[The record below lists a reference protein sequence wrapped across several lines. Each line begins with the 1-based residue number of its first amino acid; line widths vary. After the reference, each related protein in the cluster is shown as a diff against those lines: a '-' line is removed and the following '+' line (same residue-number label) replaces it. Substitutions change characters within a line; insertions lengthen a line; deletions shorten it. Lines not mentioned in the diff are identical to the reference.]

1 MGAGVEARDRIV
13 AALTGTVRG
22 EYGGDARFRL
32 AAVERAFH
40 RETRPRPDARTRH
53 HSPIPGSPARAE
65 EQTRMHFESSAH
77 GSLLVSESVNPCKL
91 GFALRALC
99 NTISQ
104 PDNDPRGRRF
114 VSERLADLRQFY
126 DLLDRL
132 EDRIG
137 GRRQLAR
144 CNGRMGWP
152 GRGVYFFFED
162 GETRSDS
169 GSGPRVVRVGTHAL
183 KYGSRASLWGR
194 LAQHRG
200 VVKHGGGN
208 HRGSVFRKLVGS
220 AVTARQPSLAV
231 ESWDQ
236 GQTAPSAVR
245 AREHDLECRVSEA
258 IGRMPFLWIEV
269 PDEPAPDSLRGVV
282 ERNAI
287 ALLSNHV
294 RPALDPPS
302 DAWLGN
308 WCPRN
313 KVQGSGLW
321 NNNHVNERHAP
332 AFLDAFQ
339 RLITNMDRMG
349 GRSRRR
355 AMDGTPKQ

>member
-1 MGAGVEARDRIV
+1 MA
-13 AALTGTVRG
+13 
-22 EYGGDARFRL
+22 
-32 AAVERAFH
+32 
-40 RETRPRPDARTRH
+40 
-53 HSPIPGSPARAE
+53 
-65 EQTRMHFESSAH
+65 
-77 GSLLVSESVNPCKL
+77 
-91 GFALRALC
+91 
-99 NTISQ
+99 
-104 PDNDPRGRRF
+104 
-114 VSERLADLRQFY
+114 ERLADLRQFY

-144 CNGRMGWP
+144 CNGRMVWP
-152 GRGVYFFFED
+152 VRGVYFFFED

-183 KYGSRASLWGR
+183 KHGSRTSLWGR

-220 AVTARQPSLAV
+220 AVSARQPSLAV

-236 GQTAPSAVR
+236 GQTAPRAVR
-245 AREHDLECRVSEA
+245 AREHHLECRVSEA

-269 PDEPAPDSLRGVV
+269 PDEPAPDSLRGVI

-287 ALLSNHV
+287 ALLSNHE
-294 RPALDPPS
+294 RPVLDPPS
-302 DAWLGN
+302 HAWLGH
-308 WCPRN
+308 WCPWA
-313 KVQGSGLW
+313 KVRGSGLW
-321 NNNHVNERHAP
+321 NNNHVNERYGP
-332 AFLDAFQ
+332 AFLDELEW
-339 RLITNMDRMG
+339 LIANTDRTRS
-349 GRSRRR
+349 RSRRR

>member
-1 MGAGVEARDRIV
+1 MGAGVGARERIV
-13 AALTGTVRG
+13 AALTGTVRVV
-22 EYGGDARFRL
+22 YGGDARFRL

-40 RETRPRPDARTRH
+40 RETSPRPDARARH
-53 HSPIPGSPARAE
+53 HSPIPGSPACAE

-104 PDNDPRGRRF
+104 PDNDPRERRF
-114 VSERLADLRQFY
+114 VSKRLADLRQFY

-169 GSGPRVVRVGTHAL
+169 GNGPRVVRVGTHAL

-231 ESWDQ
+231 ESWD
-236 GQTAPSAVR
+236 
-245 AREHDLECRVSEA
+245 
-258 IGRMPFLWIEV
+258 
-269 PDEPAPDSLRGVV
+269 
-282 ERNAI
+282 
-287 ALLSNHV
+287 
-294 RPALDPPS
+294 
-302 DAWLGN
+302 
-308 WCPRN
+308 
-313 KVQGSGLW
+313 
-321 NNNHVNERHAP
+321 
-332 AFLDAFQ
+332 
-339 RLITNMDRMG
+339 
-349 GRSRRR
+349 
-355 AMDGTPKQ
+355 